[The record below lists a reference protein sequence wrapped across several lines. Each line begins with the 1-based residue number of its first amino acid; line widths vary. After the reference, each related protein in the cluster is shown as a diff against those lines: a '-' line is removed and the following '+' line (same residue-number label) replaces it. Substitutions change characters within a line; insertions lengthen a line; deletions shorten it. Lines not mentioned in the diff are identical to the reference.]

1 MNTTGQLA
9 IGSLRTDK
17 RIYKINTVEVI
28 GRRIIRDICCG
39 GYHSL
44 LVTEDNQLYSVGNN
58 SFGQLCL
65 NHNITRPFFQSMKKF
80 YPQGTIQVV
89 DCGGFHTA
97 VIINNDLLLSGH
109 NDRGQ
114 LCMGD
119 KKRRKILEYVSNVK
133 ATHVSLG
140 LYHTA
145 VVTIGIICN
154 T

>member
-1 MNTTGQLA
+1 MD
-9 IGSLRTDK
+9 I
-17 RIYKINTVEVI
+17 I

-44 LVTEDNQLYSVGNN
+44 LVTEDNQLFSVGNN

-65 NHNITRPFFQSMKKF
+65 NHTISRPFFQSMKKYF
-80 YPQGTIQVV
+80 PHAPIQSIE
-89 DCGGFHTA
+89 CGGFHTA
-97 VIINNDLLLSGH
+97 VISDHHLYLSGN

-119 KKRRKILEYVSNVK
+119 KKKRKMLEHVPNAKVTK
-133 ATHVSLG
+133 VSLG

-145 VVTIGIICN
+145 VITIGNIN
-154 T
+154 VV